1 VLPLRLLLLED
12 DPKLTGVLTQLFT
25 EEGFSVD
32 VCTTGANAI
41 AQAAAGAYSLIV
53 LDWMVPDIDGLAA
66 CREIRRRGIA
76 SPILMLTARGSTPER
91 VLGLDAGADDYLTK
105 PFEIDELLAR
115 ARALVRRT
123 AGLGSIRCGELEID
137 RLARRATMRNSE
149 LVLTNLEFAILARLG
164 QRAEQVVTR
173 SDLLAHAWDG
183 NFEPE
188 SNLVEVHVSRLREK
202 LGEHKWMIETVRG
215 RGYRLRSTKVA

>member
-1 VLPLRLLLLED
+1 VLHLRLLLLED
-12 DPKLTGVLTQLFT
+12 DPKLTRVLTQLFT

-32 VCTTGANAI
+32 VCTTGADAI
-41 AQAAAGAYSLIV
+41 AQAMAGAYSLIV

-66 CREIRRRGIA
+66 CREIRRRGMA

-91 VLGLDAGADDYLTK
+91 VLGLDAGADDYVTK

-123 AGLGSIRCGELEID
+123 AGIGSIRCGDLEID
-137 RLARRATMRNSE
+137 RIARRATLGGTE
-149 LVLTNLEFAILARLG
+149 IVLTNLEFAVVARLA
-164 QRAEQVVTR
+164 QRAGQVVTR
-173 SDLLAHAWDG
+173 SELLAHVWEG

-202 LGEHKWMIETVRG
+202 LAEHKWMIETVRG
-215 RGYRLRSTKVA
+215 RGYRLRATKAP

>member
-1 VLPLRLLLLED
+1 VLHLRLLLLED
-12 DPKLTGVLTQLFT
+12 DPKLTRVLTQLFT
-25 EEGFSVD
+25 EEGFCVD
-32 VCTTGANAI
+32 VCTTGADAI
-41 AQAAAGAYSLIV
+41 AQATAGAYSLIV

-91 VLGLDAGADDYLTK
+91 VLGLDAGADDYVTK

-115 ARALVRRT
+115 GRALVRRT
-123 AGLGSIRCGELEID
+123 SGMGAIRCGDIELD
-137 RLARRATMRNSE
+137 RLARRAMLAGTE
-149 LVLTNLEFAILARLG
+149 VVLTNLEFAILSRLA
-164 QRAEQVVTR
+164 QRAGQVVTR
-173 SDLLAHAWDG
+173 SDLLAHVWEG

-215 RGYRLRSTKVA
+215 RGYRLRATKAA